1 MNRYKIVVSQ
11 NGWEYSGDVFITC
24 NRLCKINK
32 FTALIN
38 EEVKIEFDEEFYID
52 SSLKEEEKWK
62 IIEEM
67 KKS

>member
-52 SSLKEEEKWK
+52 YSKED
-62 IIEEM
+62 
-67 KKS
+67 